1 VNVQERIA
9 KLEALLSRVSARA
22 AEPRRSVAVTAE
34 PPVEARPL
42 VTNGPA
48 ASVLVAEPRV
58 AQPRPVP
65 QPPEPVE
72 DETEELELDAA
83 ELTSV
88 PPPPVRPEAS
98 VVATEDPTESR
109 ERMVAAPAVDE
120 VTDAVHLSRSS
131 SSDDDAPELEVSGT
145 ADLENE
151 AADEEPPA
159 SSRRPIPS
167 EPPLEELAFGDAPAP
182 PMPHTPPPE
191 SGRQVAV
198 TPPELDFDGEATGVR
213 NRPEEAIAKAESVRP
228 KAESVRPAAEAPRA
242 EVATAPAKS
251 VPPAAPMP
259 VAKLTAQVVRPSL
272 DAPDGGVAVFVGQP
286 AEFKPSSFGDLLDAS
301 FDL

>member
-9 KLEALLSRVSARA
+9 KLEALLSRVSSRA
-22 AEPRRSVAVTAE
+22 AEPRHSVAGSAALVEAPPAPPAAFVAPHKVAVQARQE
-34 PPVEARPL
+34 PAHPVPVE
-42 VTNGPA
+42 
-48 ASVLVAEPRV
+48 E
-58 AQPRPVP
+58 
-65 QPPEPVE
+65 
-72 DETEELELDAA
+72 ETEELELDAV

-88 PPPPVRPEAS
+88 PPPPVRPEAT
-98 VVATEDPTESR
+98 VVPAEDPTESR

-131 SSDDDAPELEVSGT
+131 SDDDAPELEVSGT
-145 ADLENE
+145 TDLENE
-151 AADEEPPA
+151 AADEELPA
-159 SSRRPIPS
+159 SSRRPIHLEPT

-213 NRPEEAIAKAESVRP
+213 SRPEEAIAKAES
-228 KAESVRPAAEAPRA
+228 SQSAAEAPRA
-242 EVATAPAKS
+242 EVASAQAKS
-251 VPPAAPMP
+251 VPPAAAAP
-259 VAKLTAQVVRPSL
+259 VAKLTPQVVRPSL

-301 FDL
+301 IDL